1 MTGTELLAACIIL
14 ALFVA
19 CAAALAEHLGDPPPG
34 GRR

>member
-1 MTGTELLAACIIL
+1 MTGPELLDACIIL

-19 CAAALAEHLGDPPPG
+19 VAVALAEHMEEPPPG

>member
-1 MTGTELLAACIIL
+1 MTGTELLAACIVL

-19 CAAALAEHLGDPPPG
+19 FAAALAEHMEEPPPG